1 MTPTQRK
8 ARYLIRCFS
17 LNSLNLSIR
26 DPVLNTDRSKIINT
40 ICYEADKE
48 IICEIG
54 TNVSN
59 RIIAYLKK

>member
-1 MTPTQRK
+1 MTPTQRR
-8 ARYLIRCFS
+8 AQYLIRCFS
-17 LNSLNLSIR
+17 LNSLNSSTR

-40 ICYEADKE
+40 ICYGTDKE

-59 RIIAYLKK
+59 RIIGYLKK